1 MLSSGL
7 SRIAFTTNFDSIVE
21 KAVAEVSGNSLSA
34 YHIEG
39 SRSAIQALNNEE
51 FPFYCK
57 LHGDFR
63 YDSVKNLA
71 ADLATQNGELARG
84 RRQSNS
90 IRRRVAR
97 HARSQ
102 ATIYAARARH
112 SVNAIER
119 LCL

>member
-1 MLSSGL
+1 MMAERGL
-7 SRIAFTTNFDSIVE
+7 SLAHTTIMRWVWRYAPEFE
-21 KAVAEVSGNSLSA
+21 K
-34 YHIEG
+34 
-39 SRSAIQALNNEE
+39 R
-51 FPFYCK
+51 
-57 LHGDFR
+57 
-63 YDSVKNLA
+63 
-71 ADLATQNGELARG
+71 

-119 LCL
+119 LSL

>member
-1 MLSSGL
+1 MTNSAPAWETLDDINAAVRAAGLKEPSSFQL
-7 SRIAFTTNFDSIVE
+7 ERWRNAHLLPPVRQLPDD
-21 KAVAEVSGNSLSA
+21 
-34 YHIEG
+34 YH
-39 SRSAIQALNNEE
+39 
-51 FPFYCK
+51 
-57 LHGDFR
+57 
-63 YDSVKNLA
+63 
-71 ADLATQNGELARG
+71 G